1 MIRRTLGC
9 TFGSCL
15 LVLSGVTALGAGGY
29 MTMTG
34 KSVCS
39 LVQGCGEKTANS
51 ENKNVTTVAAKEGE
65 KKSGCCSL
73 AKTASAK
80 SGGCNKAAEG
90 EATVVQASAKSGGD
104 CSKPCTGEGKVE
116 TVAAKSGECAKACSG
131 EAKVVDASA
140 KSSECAKACSSGKV
154 ASAKR
159 GFYLMNG
166 SVPVAM
172 PAMFYNNKASFCT
185 ASLKE
190 VGGCDKPCT
199 GEAAVTTVVATETK
213 SSGCCKGK
221 TAAVSTVA
229 AKEGAA
235 AGCCKGTGTRADGT
249 PCQKDGPHCDQG
261 AKTAE
266 GQKAPAEAPKSGEPV
281 ASRE

>member
-1 MIRRTLGC
+1 MIRRALGC

-15 LVLSGVTALGAGGY
+15 LVLSGVTAVGAGGY

-34 KSVCS
+34 NSVCS
-39 LVQGCGEKTANS
+39 LVQGCCEKTTNS
-51 ENKNVTTVAAKEGE
+51 ADNKNVTTVAAKEGE
-65 KKSGCCSL
+65 KKSGCSL
-73 AKTASAK
+73 SKTAAAK

-90 EATVVQASAKSGGD
+90 EATVVQASAKSGG
-104 CSKPCTGEGKVE
+104 CSKPSTGEGKVE
-116 TVAAKSGECAKACSG
+116 AVAAKSGEGAKACS
-131 EAKVVDASA
+131 AA
-140 KSSECAKACSSGKV
+140 KV

-172 PAMFYNNKASFCT
+172 PAMFYNNKAAFCT

-190 VGGCDKPCT
+190 VSGCDKPRPS
-199 GEAAVTTVVATETK
+199 EAAVSTVAATEAK
-213 SSGCCKGK
+213 SGCCKGK

-235 AGCCKGTGTRADGT
+235 AGCCKDTGTRADGT
-249 PCQKDGPHCDQG
+249 PGQKDGPQCDQG
-261 AKTAE
+261 QKTAE
-266 GQKAPAEAPKSGEPV
+266 GEKAPAEAPKSGEPV

>member
-1 MIRRTLGC
+1 MIRRNLGC

-15 LVLSGVTALGAGGY
+15 LVLSGVSALGAGGY

-39 LVQGCGEKTANS
+39 LVQGCGEKADS
-51 ENKNVTTVAAKEGE
+51 AENKNVTTVAAKEGE
-65 KKSGCCSL
+65 KKGCCSL
-73 AKTASAK
+73 SKTVAAK
-80 SGGCNKAAEG
+80 SGE
-90 EATVVQASAKSGGD
+90 
-104 CSKPCTGEGKVE
+104 CSKPCTGEGKAE
-116 TVAAKSGECAKACSG
+116 AVAAKSGECAKACSG

-140 KSSECAKACSSGKV
+140 KSGECAKACSAAKV

-172 PAMFYNNKASFCT
+172 PAMFYNNKAGFCT

-199 GEAAVTTVVATETK
+199 GEATVSTAAATEAK
-213 SSGCCKGK
+213 SGCCKGK
-221 TAAVSTVA
+221 TTAVSTVA

-249 PCQKDGPHCDQG
+249 PCQKDGDHCDQG
-261 AKTAE
+261 KKTAE
-266 GQKAPAEAPKSGEPV
+266 GEKAPAEAQKTGEPV